1 MISELT
7 VYVEELV
14 WDRQFGCCLDLEE
27 RRDKV
32 IWILEQEF
40 PEESIDDRL
49 AAMLHV
55 LPACME
61 VMDHIELV
69 DGEFPW

>member
-1 MISELT
+1 MITELT

-40 PEESIDDRL
+40 PEESSDDRL
-49 AAMLHV
+49 TAMFHV
-55 LPACME
+55 LPNDME
-61 VMDHIELV
+61 VMDYIELD

>member
-1 MISELT
+1 MITELT
-7 VYVEELV
+7 EYVEELV
-14 WDRQFGCCLDLEE
+14 WERQFGCCLDLEE
-27 RRDKV
+27 RRDLV
-32 IWILEQEF
+32 SWVLEQEF
-40 PEESIDDRL
+40 PEESSDDRL

-55 LPACME
+55 LPAGME